1 MRGLGNADMPDKKSA
16 DDVMEPLIRSRTLEE
31 SDMDITSMIDLTFLL
46 LIFFLV
52 AGKIDPSGALKLPPA
67 RYGKPVVE
75 KSSIIIT
82 MTAGDG
88 GKAVVYCGSGVSD
101 AARVST
107 NDLAAQEE
115 QVASYVEKEFL
126 AGSKENVL
134 IKAAKGIKH
143 REVSRISKAATR
155 NESVQQL
162 YVAVTEEK

>member
-1 MRGLGNADMPDKKSA
+1 MPDKKSA

-82 MTAGDG
+82 MAAGEG

-101 AARVST
+101 AARVGTS
-107 NDLAAQEE
+107 DMAAQEE
-115 QVASYVEKEFL
+115 QVANYVEKEFL
-126 AGSKENVL
+126 GGSKENVL
-134 IKAAKGIKH
+134 LKAAKGIKQ
-143 REVSRISKAATR
+143 REVWRIAKAATR

-162 YVAVTEEK
+162 YVAVTEVK